1 MNYPPQDSL
10 GTAVYDLLRR
20 MKAMEGH
27 LTEHNILAT
36 CDKVWRKSL
45 PGNPTL
51 LPARLY
57 TLLRLIG
64 APAVYALRVGGVKLA
79 GAVRS
84 T

>member
-1 MNYPPQDSL
+1 M
-10 GTAVYDLLRR
+10 TFCAV